1 MGILNL
7 DLDKIYLNDVDFD
20 EIDPETIIHKSLL
33 VWLNKY
39 ENRKALK
46 KDISKELMPTR
57 WW

>member
-1 MGILNL
+1 MGILSL

-39 ENRKALK
+39 EKRKALK
-46 KDISKELMPTR
+46 KDISKELMPT
-57 WW
+57 

>member
-39 ENRKALK
+39 EKRKALK